1 MRISGL
7 ASNLDWEQLV
17 DQLMQIER
25 RPLLLLER
33 RKLEIETE
41 KNAWRDIRT
50 RVSNLRDRI
59 AAVLA
64 ADLFQR
70 VEATSS
76 DAARVT
82 AQAGSAAVPGTYSV
96 EVQQLATAHA
106 IATYDPDPNTNLD
119 PSDPRNVSGTLTLD
133 VTVGGNIKA
142 TFGIT
147 VDPADS
153 LYAIRDK
160 INAAVDAAV
169 AADPNLKPYAVR
181 AEVIGGYLVISRTET
196 GASTIEVAGSA
207 AGALQLLNQNGAERI
222 VTEGKDAA
230 FKVNGVE
237 FTRSSNT
244 VSDVIQGV
252 TLELHQAGPG
262 QTVTITV
269 GWDDDAVVD
278 AVKKFVEQYNSTL
291 SFMNQQQDYQAAG
304 GGKLGGDVLLTM
316 LRGEL
321 RRLVADPVEALSGS
335 DLDRLAAVGI
345 TTQDKSGTLQ
355 LDEAKLRE
363 ALAADRAAVQRLLA
377 GDPDAAGSS
386 DDGVF
391 VRLRKAVDRWLETN
405 TGLLDRRIDAL
416 DDRVRD
422 YAEQMER
429 MEYRLQ
435 LREQNLMRQFEAL
448 ESLIAT
454 LQSQEQWLIQQ
465 INQLTSLRPRK

>member
-50 RVSNLRDRI
+50 RVNNLRDRI

-82 AQAGSAAVPGTYSV
+82 AQAASGAVPGTYSV

-106 IATYDPDPNTNLD
+106 IATDDPAITAD
-119 PSDPRNVSGTLTLD
+119 PSTPLGFSGTFRI
-133 VTVGGNIKA
+133 TVGD
-142 TFGIT
+142 TSFDVT

-153 LYAIRDK
+153 LNAIRDK
-160 INAAVDAAV
+160 INAAVEETI
-169 AADPNLKPYAVR
+169 AADPASKADAVR
-181 AEVIGGYLVISRTET
+181 AEVIGTHLVIARTQTGQGAIDVSDVTGTVAQSLTLIDAT
-196 GASTIEVAGSA
+196 GAE
-207 AGALQLLNQNGAERI
+207 LNV
-222 VTEGKDAA
+222 VTQGQDAQ
-230 FKVNGVE
+230 FTVNGLT

-335 DLDRLAAVGI
+335 HLDRLAAVGI

>member
-1 MRISGL
+1 MRITGL

-41 KNAWRDIRT
+41 KNAWSDIRS
-50 RVSNLRDRI
+50 RVANLRDRI
-59 AAVLA
+59 AGVLA
-64 ADLFQR
+64 GDLFR
-70 VEATSS
+70 RIKATSS

-106 IATYDPDPNTNLD
+106 IATYVEVD
-119 PSDPRNVSGTLTLD
+119 PSVARNVDGDLTLA
-133 VTVGGNIKA
+133 VT
-142 TFGIT
+142 T
-147 VDPADS
+147 VDGHTMASFHVMIDPADS

-196 GASTIEVAGSA
+196 GASTIEVSGSA

-230 FKVNGVE
+230 FKVNGVG

-335 DLDRLAAVGI
+335 HLDRLAAVGI

>member
-41 KNAWRDIRT
+41 KNAWSDIRT

-82 AQAGSAAVPGTYSV
+82 AQAASGAVPSTYSV

-106 IATYDPDPNTNLD
+106 IATDDPAITAD
-119 PSDPRNVSGTLTLD
+119 PSTPLGFSGTFRISVGDTSFD
-133 VTVGGNIKA
+133 V
-142 TFGIT
+142 T

-153 LYAIRDK
+153 LNAIRDK
-160 INAAVDAAV
+160 INAAVEETI
-169 AADPNLKPYAVR
+169 AADPASKADAVR
-181 AEVIGGYLVISRTET
+181 AEVIGTHLVIARTQTGQGAIDVSDVTGTVAQSLTLIDAT
-196 GASTIEVAGSA
+196 GAE
-207 AGALQLLNQNGAERI
+207 LNVLTRGQ
-222 VTEGKDAA
+222 DAQ
-230 FKVNGVE
+230 FTVNGLS
-237 FTRSSNT
+237 FTRPSNR

-335 DLDRLAAVGI
+335 HLDRLAAVGI

>member
-17 DQLMQIER
+17 NQLMQIER

-41 KNAWRDIRT
+41 RNAWSDIRS
-50 RVSNLRDRI
+50 RVANLRDRI
-59 AAVLA
+59 AGVLA
-64 ADLFQR
+64 GDLFR
-70 VEATSS
+70 RIKATSS

-82 AQAGSAAVPGTYSV
+82 AQAGSGAAPGTYQV

-106 IATYDPDPNTNLD
+106 IATYDDVD
-119 PSDPRNVSGTLTLD
+119 PSDARNVDGDLTLA
-133 VTVGGNIKA
+133 VTTVDGQTMASFNVM
-142 TFGIT
+142 

-160 INAAVDAAV
+160 INAAVEAAV

-196 GASTIEVAGSA
+196 GASTIEVSGSA
-207 AGALQLLNQNGAERI
+207 AGALKLINQTGAERV
-222 VTEGKDAA
+222 VTKGQDAT
-230 FKVNGVE
+230 FKVNGLE

-252 TLELHQAGPG
+252 TLELHQAAPG
-262 QTVTITV
+262 QPVTVTV
-269 GWDDDAVVD
+269 AWDDDAVVD
-278 AVKKFVEQYNSTL
+278 AVKKFIEQYNSTL
-291 SFMNQQQDYQAAG
+291 SFMNQQQDYQATG
-304 GGKLGGDVLLTM
+304 GGKLGGDALLTI
-316 LRGEL
+316 LRSEL
-321 RRLVADPVEALSGS
+321 RRMVSDPVAALAGS
-335 DLDRLAAVGI
+335 TDLDRLAAVGI
-345 TTQDKSGTLQ
+345 TTQDKSGVLQ

-363 ALAADRAAVQRLLA
+363 ALAADRAGVQRLLA
-377 GDPDAAGSS
+377 GDPDAAGAS

-391 VRLRKAVDRWLETN
+391 VRLRKAVDAWLETN

-416 DDRVRD
+416 DDRIQD

-454 LQSQEQWLIQQ
+454 LQSQEQWLVQQ
-465 INQLTSLRPRK
+465 INQLSSLRPRK